1 MNLVISTSSRTRLRR
16 RARSGR
22 LALAGPEHTDFGTH
36 RAVKCAVVTSTSPD
50 LEASIDGLCDEL
62 SAALSGQPVDLLAA
76 FFTPHHTDD
85 AATLRS
91 RLLGRLK
98 PRVLLGGPAES
109 VIGGA
114 DEIEGRVGL
123 SLWGA
128 HWPGSQLEPFE
139 LTVQERDDE
148 VDLLGWPDEA
158 PPDPGFLVLAD
169 PFTTPGDALLE
180 GFAKRWPGAPVVG
193 GMASGHQGS
202 GQAVFLTN
210 EGLQDSGCVGVAI
223 GGSVRLDPVVSQGC
237 RPVGKHYVI
246 TKAQQNVILA
256 LGGKPAL
263 AQLRGA
269 FGEVEARDQQ
279 LMQTALHVGRV
290 IDERKSSFERRD
302 LLVRNVLGIDPKNEA
317 IAINDFVRP
326 GQTIQFMVRDA
337 AAAGEDLSTLL
348 TAESKRGPVLGAM
361 LFSCNGRGKRFFGQP
376 NHDIDGLHKGVGDV
390 PTAGFFANGEIGP
403 VGGHPFLHGFTA
415 SIALFRERKPAE

>member
-1 MNLVISTSSRTRLRR
+1 
-16 RARSGR
+16 
-22 LALAGPEHTDFGTH
+22 
-36 RAVKCAVVTSTSPD
+36 VKCAVATSTSPD
-50 LEASIDGLCDEL
+50 LESTIDGLCDEL
-62 SAALSGQPVDLLAA
+62 SAALAGKPIDLLTA
-76 FFTPHHTDD
+76 FFTPHHSDD
-85 AATLRS
+85 AATLRD
-91 RLLGRLK
+91 RLLARLR

-109 VIGGA
+109 VIGGS
-114 DEIEGRVGL
+114 DEIEGRPGL
-123 SLWGA
+123 ALWGA
-128 HWPGSQLEPFE
+128 NWPGSELVPFE

-148 VDLLGWPDEA
+148 IDLLGWPDDA
-158 PPDPGFLVLAD
+158 PENPGFLALAD

-193 GMASGHQGS
+193 GMASGHHGS
-202 GQAVFLTN
+202 GQATFLTN
-210 EGLQDSGCVGVAI
+210 EGLHDSGCIGVAI

-237 RPVGKHYVI
+237 RPIGKHYVI

-263 AQLRGA
+263 AQLRGV
-269 FGEVEARDQQ
+269 FGEVETRDQQ

-290 IDERKSSFERRD
+290 IDERKSAFERGD
-302 LLVRNVLGIDPKNEA
+302 LLVRNVLGIDTKNEA

-337 AAAGEDLSTLL
+337 AAAGEDLATLL
-348 TAESKRGPVLGAM
+348 GAESHRGPVMGAM
-361 LFSCNGRGKRFFGQP
+361 LFSCNGRGRRFFGQP
-376 NHDIDGLHKGVGDV
+376 NHDIDGVHKGIGDV

-415 SIALFRERKPAE
+415 SIALFRERKPAG

>member
-1 MNLVISTSSRTRLRR
+1 M
-16 RARSGR
+16 
-22 LALAGPEHTDFGTH
+22 
-36 RAVKCAVVTSTSPD
+36 KCAVVTSTSPD
-50 LEASIDGLCDEL
+50 LQASIDGLCDQL
-62 SAALSGQPVDLLAA
+62 SSALSGKPIDLLMA
-76 FFTPHHTDD
+76 FFTPHHTEE
-85 AATLRS
+85 AERLRA
-91 RLLGRLK
+91 RLIERLK

-109 VIGGA
+109 VIGGS

-128 HWPGSQLEPFE
+128 HWPGSELVPFE

-148 VDLLGWPDEA
+148 VELLGWPEQVPAEA
-158 PPDPGFLVLAD
+158 GFVVLAD

-180 GFAKRWPGAPVVG
+180 GFGQRWPGAPVVG
-193 GMASGHQGS
+193 GMASGHQAS
-202 GQAVFLTN
+202 GEAVFLTN
-210 EGLQDSGCVGVAI
+210 DGLHDSGCIGVAI

-263 AQLRGA
+263 AALRGV
-269 FGEVEARDQQ
+269 FGEVEGRDQQ

-337 AAAGEDLSTLL
+337 AAAGEDMSTLL
-348 TAESKRGPVLGAM
+348 TAEAQRGPTLGAL

-376 NHDIDGLHKGVGDV
+376 NHDIDGVHKGVGDV

-403 VGGHPFLHGFTA
+403 VGGHAFLHGFTA
-415 SIALFRERKPAE
+415 SIALFREKKPAG